1 MNLQYIIFG
10 IIAIVL
16 ILAWTKLKNRKP
28 QPDTDTSRPPE
39 SIFPA
44 AKVTND
50 KLVIIEDTSEHDIKK
65 ILQEL
70 CNSYNKETYQVI
82 PRLIK
87 LSDKKFAITFPYDID
102 FEIYCYF
109 INYINYPIG
118 FDRHFKTIGWTT
130 TKSTDGWVTEKSAN
144 KNVMLFISDFDTEYD
159 NVFLTTTD
167 NIGYKLGF
175 AMGEE
180 SQLLDKPEKN
190 YIKQPVS
197 INELETKECID
208 FK

>member
-1 MNLQYIIFG
+1 MN
-10 IIAIVL
+10 
-16 ILAWTKLKNRKP
+16 
-28 QPDTDTSRPPE
+28 
-39 SIFPA
+39 
-44 AKVTND
+44 
-50 KLVIIEDTSEHDIKK
+50 IKK

-70 CNSYNKETYQVI
+70 CNSYNKETYQAI
-82 PRLIK
+82 PRLTK

-102 FEIYCYF
+102 FEIYCYL
-109 INYINYPIG
+109 INYLNYPIG
-118 FDRHFKTIGWTT
+118 FDRQFKTIGWTT
-130 TKSTDGWVTEKSAN
+130 TKSTDSWVTEKSAN

-180 SQLLDKPEKN
+180 MQLLDKPEKN
-190 YIKQPVS
+190 YIKQPLNIS
-197 INELETKECID
+197 ELATKEYAD